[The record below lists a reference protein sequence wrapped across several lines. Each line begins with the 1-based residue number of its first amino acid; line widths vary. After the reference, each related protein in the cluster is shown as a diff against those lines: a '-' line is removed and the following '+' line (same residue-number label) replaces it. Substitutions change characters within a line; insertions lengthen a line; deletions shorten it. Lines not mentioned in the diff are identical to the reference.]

1 MMLRRRCVTACILSL
16 FLTAVHGENLRD
28 IEYGRAGK
36 YSLRLDAH
44 IPDGTGP
51 FGAVILVHGGAWVAG
66 DRTNNVQP
74 LFQPL
79 SDAGFAW
86 FSISYRLK
94 GDVVRNPIGAALQLG
109 TAENDVRRA
118 VAFVKQHAS
127 EYRVNPNKIAL
138 IGESAGGQLA
148 CMAALRPDP
157 EGAVQG
163 VVAFYTPSD
172 LARLVRTS
180 NIIPDNVR
188 DAVKGTLVDDALM
201 AGLTEFSPINYVSA
215 TSPPFLL
222 IHGTDDNV
230 VPFAQ
235 SERFCDKLRTAGVDC
250 ELYPVQ
256 GGGHGL
262 RAWQSFRL
270 TDYKAPMV
278 RWLLQVFTHR

>member
-1 MMLRRRCVTACILSL
+1 MLRHQCVSACILFL
-16 FLTAVHGENLRD
+16 FSTVVNGENLKD

-51 FGAVILVHGGAWVAG
+51 FAAVILVHGGAWVAG
-66 DRTNNVQP
+66 DRTNSVQP

-86 FSISYRLK
+86 FSISYRLAS
-94 GDVVRNPIGAALQLG
+94 DVVRNPMGAALQLG

-118 VAFVKQHAS
+118 VAFVKEHAS
-127 EYRVNPNKIAL
+127 EYRVNPSKIVL

-148 CMAALRPDP
+148 SMAALRPDP

-172 LARLVRTS
+172 LVSLARTS
-180 NIIPDNVR
+180 DIIPDSVR
-188 DAVKGTLVDDALM
+188 DAVKGTLFDDLLM
-201 AGLTEFSPINYVSA
+201 AGLKEFSPINYVSVS
-215 TSPPFLL
+215 SPPFLL
-222 IHGTDDNV
+222 IHGTDDNI

-256 GGGHGL
+256 GGGHGM
-262 RAWQSFRL
+262 RTWQSLRL

-278 RWLLQVFTHR
+278 RWVQQVLTRP